1 MTATPLHRT
10 VRPALRLTAR
20 GRRALAALL
29 LAPVALGLG
38 AGLAQLPAA
47 FAGDPATAAAGERE
61 MFEMRSVAAGETL
74 WQIAESIAGDR
85 DVRDVVHEIMR
96 LNNLDTAA
104 LQAGQ
109 RLALPNLD

>member
-10 VRPALRLTAR
+10 ARPELRLTVR
-20 GRRALAALL
+20 GRRVLATLL
-29 LAPVALGLG
+29 LAPVALGIG

-47 FAGDPATAAAGERE
+47 FAGDPAVTAVGERE
-61 MFEMRSVAAGETL
+61 TFEVRTVAQGETL
-74 WQIAESIAGDR
+74 WAIAESIAGDR

-96 LNNLDTAA
+96 LNNLSTAS

-109 RLALPNLD
+109 RLAVPNLD